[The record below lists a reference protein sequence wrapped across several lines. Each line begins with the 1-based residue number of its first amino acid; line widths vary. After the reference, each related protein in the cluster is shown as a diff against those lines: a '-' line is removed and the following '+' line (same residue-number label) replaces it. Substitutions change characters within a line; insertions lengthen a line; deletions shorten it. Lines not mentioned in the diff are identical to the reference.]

1 MSVKY
6 TFANA
11 VFRLLALLPL
21 KVSRGLGRGLGRLM
35 CVFPN
40 RNHRVATVN
49 LALCFPEL
57 SDAQRA
63 DLLLERFKTL
73 GSTVMDIPHVWS
85 GDNALSLVTEVQGR
99 EIVDAAVAAGKGTII
114 LAPHLGNWEVVGL
127 YLTECCDTVKSMYS
141 PPRSET
147 MNQFILNARQR
158 TGAKLVPADRSGVIQ
173 LLKTLRAGQMVG
185 ILPDQVPADESGVFA
200 PFFDIQAFSM
210 TLMSNLAKKTGARIV
225 NAYALPNDT
234 GFTVVFNE
242 PDPDIYSDD
251 LETSVTGM
259 NKTIEVAAQ
268 QHKAHY
274 QWEYKRFKRQPEGR
288 ASFYD

>member
-1 MSVKY
+1 MSVKV

-11 VFRLLALLPL
+11 VFRLLSLLPL
-21 KVSRGLGRGLGRLM
+21 RGSRLLGRLLGRLM

-40 RNHRVATVN
+40 RNHRVAKVN
-49 LALCFPEL
+49 IALCFPEM
-57 SDAQRA
+57 SDEQRLT
-63 DLLLERFKTL
+63 LLRQRFQAL

-85 GDNALSLVTEVQGR
+85 GKNALSLVTEVHGR
-99 EIVDAAVAAGKGTII
+99 DLVDAAVAAGKGTII

-141 PPRSET
+141 PPRSDT

-200 PFFDIQAFSM
+200 PFFGIPAFSM

-225 NAYALPNDT
+225 NAYALPNDK
-234 GFTVVFNE
+234 GFTLMFTE
-242 PDPDIYSDD
+242 PDPAIYSED
-251 LETSVTGM
+251 LETSVAGM
-259 NKTIEVAAQ
+259 NKTIEAAAKL
-268 QHKAHY
+268 HRPHY
-274 QWEYKRFKRQPEGR
+274 QWEYKRFKQQPEGR